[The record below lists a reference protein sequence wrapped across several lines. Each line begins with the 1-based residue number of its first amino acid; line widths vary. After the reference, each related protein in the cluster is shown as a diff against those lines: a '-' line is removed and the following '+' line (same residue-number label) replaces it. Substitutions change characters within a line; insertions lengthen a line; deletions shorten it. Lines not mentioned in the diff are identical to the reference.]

1 MAFVDKRLT
10 EVQEAS
16 VATNDAFIHI
26 VDPNDITD
34 SSDGTSFKIKKENF
48 LKESG
53 DVITVNNPV
62 TSTVTTLDDALDDL
76 NTASSG
82 TDLAYT
88 ASPTNGIVT
97 SSTGTDATLPLADA
111 TNAGLLKPAK
121 YTVLENTS
129 GTNTGD
135 QDLSGLLEKNV
146 GSTYTTNEI
155 TTVTQAEYDAIGTP
169 DANTLY
175 FITA

>member
-34 SSDGTSFKIKKENF
+34 SSEGTSFKIKKSNF

-62 TSTVTTLDDALDDL
+62 TSTVTTLDDALADID
-76 NTASSG
+76 ASGAVASVNG
-82 TDLAYT
+82 QTGVVVLDTGDIAEVTDKNYV
-88 ASPTNGIVT
+88 S
-97 SSTGTDATLPLADA
+97 DAELVVI
-111 TNAGLLKPAK
+111 G
-121 YTVLENTS
+121 NTS

-146 GSTYTTNEI
+146 GATYTTNEI